1 MRERKIYPKE
11 FKEGAVDMVVNGGRT
26 AQSAARELGVCVEN
40 VRRWVRETKKGKD
53 ENIKVFPGQGNPR
66 DEELFRLRKRVA
78 DLEESNEI
86 LKKAM
91 AIFAVRT
98 PR

>member
-1 MRERKIYPKE
+1 
-11 FKEGAVDMVVNGGRT
+11 MVVSGGRT
-26 AQSAARELGVCVEN
+26 AQSAARELGVCAGN

-53 ENIKVFPGQGNPR
+53 GNMKVFPGQGNPR
-66 DEELFRLRKRVA
+66 DGELFRLRKRVV